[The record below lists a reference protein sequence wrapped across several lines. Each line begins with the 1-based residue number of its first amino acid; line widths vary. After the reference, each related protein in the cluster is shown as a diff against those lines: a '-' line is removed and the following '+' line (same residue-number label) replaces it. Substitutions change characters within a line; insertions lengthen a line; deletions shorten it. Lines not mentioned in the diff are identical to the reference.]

1 MEKKMNI
8 NLKLLDSD
16 SQISKAILSALSE
29 QIDQIFKNID
39 KKIAPTLK
47 EIVSKALKSEP
58 EYLSLKGG
66 KLRYE
71 MGIADT
77 SSVDL
82 VIQKLVDTLTITNNG
97 TKISRSFLSSGFSLT
112 MMKSDDL
119 NGVIG
124 DQVALVVDKNRG
136 YELPWL
142 QWLLLRGNE
151 VIVQNYSVKI
161 GPNPASR
168 TGNAIMVQS
177 NRNWRVPPEFVGTQT
192 NNWTTRAI
200 AAAETEILQALQSAI
215 RNSL

>member
-1 MEKKMNI
+1 
-8 NLKLLDSD
+8 
-16 SQISKAILSALSE
+16 
-29 QIDQIFKNID
+29 
-39 KKIAPTLK
+39 
-47 EIVSKALKSEP
+47 
-58 EYLSLKGG
+58 
-66 KLRYE
+66 

-124 DQVALVVDKNRG
+124 DQVALVVDKNRD